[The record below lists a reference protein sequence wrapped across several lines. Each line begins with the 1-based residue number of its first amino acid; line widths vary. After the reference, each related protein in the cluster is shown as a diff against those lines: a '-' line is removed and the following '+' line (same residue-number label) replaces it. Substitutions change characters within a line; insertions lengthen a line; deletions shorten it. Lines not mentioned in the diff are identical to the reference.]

1 MRSTFWNGKPW
12 QAFKTFAI
20 LFSFTVNIILL
31 IVLLLV
37 APLII
42 PIVDTI
48 AKPIVGGLN
57 SSFIDMSNASI
68 VRTIS
73 VEDTM
78 PISFT
83 LPLEDRTNVV
93 LAEAVPL
100 NIPARFVLPGGGGAI
115 NGNVALNLPQG
126 LVLPVELKL
135 AVPVNQEIPVA
146 LDVAVE
152 IPLQETELG
161 RPFNT
166 LRALFEPLNNLLIKL
181 PSSNDEL
188 IDRVRSSAGPRA
200 ASVTPVEQ

>member
-1 MRSTFWNGKPW
+1 MSSTFWSGKPW

-20 LFSFTVNIILL
+20 LFSFTVNVILL
-31 IVLLLV
+31 IVLLLI

-42 PIVDTI
+42 PIVDSI

-57 SSFIDMSNASI
+57 SSFIDMSDASI
-68 VRTIS
+68 VRTIQ
-73 VEDTM
+73 VEDEM

-83 LPLEDRTNVV
+83 LPLEATTDVV

-100 NIPARFVLPGGGGAI
+100 NIPARFILPGGGGSI

-126 LVLPVELKL
+126 LVLPVELAL
-135 AVPVNQEIPVA
+135 EVPVDQQIPVA
-146 LDVAVE
+146 LDVVVE

-161 RPFNT
+161 APFNT
-166 LRALFEPLNNLLIKL
+166 LRSLFEPLNNLLIKL

-188 IDRVRSSAGPRA
+188 IDRVRSSPNSEASA
-200 ASVTPVEQ
+200 ATVEQ

>member
-1 MRSTFWNGKPW
+1 MSSTFWSGKPW

-20 LFSFTVNIILL
+20 LFSFTVNVILL
-31 IVLLLV
+31 IVLLLI

-42 PIVDTI
+42 PIVDSI

-57 SSFIDMSNASI
+57 SSFIDMSDASI
-68 VRTIS
+68 VRTIQ
-73 VEDTM
+73 VEDEM

-83 LPLEDRTNVV
+83 LPLEATTDVV

-100 NIPARFVLPGGGGAI
+100 NIPARFILPGGGGSI

-126 LVLPVELKL
+126 LVLPVELEL
-135 AVPVNQEIPVA
+135 EVPVDQQIPVA

-161 RPFNT
+161 APFNT
-166 LRALFEPLNNLLIKL
+166 LRSLFEPLNNLLIKL

-188 IDRVRSSAGPRA
+188 IDRVRGGPNSEASAA
-200 ASVTPVEQ
+200 TVEQ

>member
-31 IVLLLV
+31 IVLLLS

-42 PIVDTI
+42 PIVDSI

-68 VRTIS
+68 MRTIH
-73 VEDTM
+73 VQDEM

-83 LPLEDRTNVV
+83 LPLEAQTNVV
-93 LAEAVPL
+93 LAESVPL
-100 NIPARFVLPGGGGAI
+100 NIPAQFVLPGGGGSI
-115 NGNVALNLPQG
+115 NGNVALNLPKG

-135 AVPVNQEIPVA
+135 EVPVDQQIPVE

-152 IPLQETELG
+152 IPLEETELG
-161 RPFNT
+161 KPFNT
-166 LRALFEPLNNLLIKL
+166 LRSLFEPLNNLLIKL

-188 IDRVRSSAGPRA
+188 INRVKNGTSPRA
-200 ASVTPVEQ
+200 AAVNTTE

>member
-1 MRSTFWNGKPW
+1 MRSTFWSGKPW

-42 PIVDTI
+42 PIVHNI

-57 SSFIDMSNASI
+57 SSFIDMSTASI
-68 VRTIS
+68 VRTIR
-73 VEDTM
+73 VEDEL

-83 LPLEDRTNVV
+83 LPLEARTDVV

-100 NIPARFVLPGGGGAI
+100 NIPARFVLPGGGGSI
-115 NGNVALNLPQG
+115 NGNVTLNLPQG
-126 LVLPVELKL
+126 LILPVELNL
-135 AVPVNQEIPVA
+135 EVPVDQQIPVA

-161 RPFNT
+161 TPFNT
-166 LRALFEPLNNLLIKL
+166 LRSLFEPLNDLLIKL
-181 PSSNDEL
+181 PASNDEL
-188 IDRVRSSAGPRA
+188 IDRVRSGPNPDTSA
-200 ASVTPVEQ
+200 VTTVEQ